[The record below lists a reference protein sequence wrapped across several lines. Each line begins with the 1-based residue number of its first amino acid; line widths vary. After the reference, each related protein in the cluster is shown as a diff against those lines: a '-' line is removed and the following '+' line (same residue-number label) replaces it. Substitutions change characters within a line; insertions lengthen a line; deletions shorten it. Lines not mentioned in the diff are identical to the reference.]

1 MKSNNAILGVVAWL
15 AAGAVIG
22 VLLAP
27 DKGSNTRK
35 KIGKK
40 ANELKDNLKEGFD
53 NTVSTLEKKYGE
65 LQEKYN
71 FLSENIDEKL
81 QEGKTK
87 IKEELSKI

>member
-1 MKSNNAILGVVAWL
+1 MKANKAILGVVAGL

-40 ANELKDNLKEGFD
+40 ANELKDTFKEGID
-53 NTVSTLEKKYGE
+53 NTVNTIEKKYGE
-65 LQEKYN
+65 LQDKYN
-71 FLSENIDEKL
+71 YLSENIDEKIK
-81 QEGKTK
+81 EGKSK
-87 IKEELSKI
+87 IKEELAKI